1 MKNIYKLSFLM
12 LFSLAAFYSCQEDDQ
27 EFGEVVAPTN
37 LTLDATVLNTSAEFP
52 NGDGGGLVSFAASAD
67 DVITFEYRFDDGT
80 SSTTPSG
87 EITHPFTRTG
97 TNTYNV
103 TVIAKGTGGASSS
116 TTKEVT
122 VFTSFDDPI
131 AKMGLTGANQA
142 YLDGTEGPYA
152 GAEGDSIPTKVWR
165 IADAMP
171 GHLSLGPAESTE
183 PIWYSAAPFEK
194 EGGCFYDDRISFAL
208 NLDGDIIF
216 EHDNNGQTF
225 FNTNYLNVGGGT
237 NGTGDECFDF
247 DTSGE
252 KPVSLAAANSI
263 FPEDATTGTQMIIS
277 DGGFMSYYLGTNNG
291 YEILEI
297 TDDYLYIRTISGAN
311 PAEAWYLKLTAE
323 GDSAFE
329 TEFPGDSEEEAAWSQ
344 EFEGSSLD
352 TSIWNYEI
360 GNGDNGWGN
369 GEAQYYTDQNTE
381 VSNGT
386 LKINAI
392 AEPTNGYN
400 YSSARITT
408 QDNFEFQYGRIE
420 VRAKLPSAGGT
431 WPAIWMLG
439 ENFDTVSWPN
449 CGEID
454 IMEHVGNDLGEVLGT
469 LHFPGNFGGSAV
481 SQGTDVENVATE
493 FHKYTMEW
501 TEDHIVFL
509 VDGEV
514 YHEFTNMAGTP
525 FVDHE
530 FFLILNVAMGGT
542 LGGTIDPAFTQDTME
557 IDYVRVYQ

>member
-27 EFGEVVAPTN
+27 EFGEVAAPTN
-37 LTLDATVLNTSAEFP
+37 LTLDATVLNTSDEFP
-52 NGDGGGLVSFAASAD
+52 NGDGSGLVDFEANAEGA
-67 DVITFEYRFDDGT
+67 ITYEYFYGDNT
-80 SSTTPSG
+80 SEVVPSG
-87 EITHPFTRTG
+87 DVEYGFKNTG
-97 TNTYNV
+97 THEYVV
-103 TVIAKGTGGASSS
+103 TVVAKGTGGASTS
-116 TTKEVT
+116 TSINVT
-122 VFTSFDDPI
+122 VFSAFEDLETYSMLTGYNFDNPPSGGNSEKKWVI
-131 AKMGLTGANQA
+131 AKNLN
-142 YLDGTEGPYA
+142 
-152 GAEGDSIPTKVWR
+152 
-165 IADAMP
+165 
-171 GHLSLGPAESTE
+171 GHLGVGPVETST
-183 PIWYSAAPFEK
+183 PDYYSAPPLDK
-194 EGGCFYDDRISFAL
+194 NSVGCFYNDTITFSGNGSLIEFK
-208 NLDGDIIF
+208 
-216 EHDNNGQTF
+216 HNNVGETF
-225 FNTNYLNVGGGT
+225 FNVDFLSVGGGS
-237 NGTGDECFDF
+237 GGEDQCLGF
-247 DTSGE
+247 DTSGT
-252 KPVSLAAANSI
+252 KTVNLSSASSNV
-263 FPEDATTGTQMIIS
+263 PEDQTTGTQMIIS
-277 DGGFMSYYLGTNNG
+277 DEGFMSYYIGTST
-291 YEILEI
+291 YEFLEI
-297 TDDYLYIRTISGAN
+297 TDDYMHIRAIPGSN
-311 PAEAWYLKLTAE
+311 PTLAWYIKFTTETE
-323 GDSAFE
+323 GFV

-392 AEPTNGYN
+392 AEPINGYN

-469 LHFPGNFGGSAV
+469 LHFPGNSGGNAV
-481 SQGTDVENVATE
+481 SQGTNVENVATE